1 MVQTWWLPG
10 EGRTTGSNPG
20 DDPTAHLRRGPHGD
34 GDEGGATMSVGLG
47 TGDARRRVVRGS
59 MTAPKRSSTCSPT
72 RRLRGARIRRTGG
85 FLRDGCNGSDTEEL
99 GSDDDD
105 QWGGEGATVVGTG
118 SMPDQRP
125 VSEKERGCRKGM
137 LAWRLASE
145 VHMGVGSAGSI

>member
-1 MVQTWWLPG
+1 
-10 EGRTTGSNPG
+10 
-20 DDPTAHLRRGPHGD
+20 
-34 GDEGGATMSVGLG
+34 MSVGLG

-125 VSEKERGCRKGM
+125 VGEKERGCRKGM